1 MIHRFASSPL
11 SVLPR
16 SALGSALPLGIG
28 RCLSGCGIGGKLR
41 WPCPLNTIT
50 NTKALLFVKRTH
62 GGAPDPSDWTTPQAA
77 VCFQRGGASADLFWQ
92 TVKGGGRGSS
102 CRPLP
107 AIGHGQPAHHTAELG
122 NSSQGEKEEVK
133 QCCSRARSLK
143 QGAKHVRGYLT
154 HPALARARRLGLGGS
169 YRLTPKQ
176 KQRPKQPPSQSRQPH
191 TCAASAMS
199 IGHHPVPLGPAEPSG
214 VPNPRDMVIMMAS
227 TATLPPRGNG
237 THSHQRQRHLLAP
250 A

>member
-77 VCFQRGGASADLFWQ
+77 VCFQRGGASADLFWH

-107 AIGHGQPAHHTAELG
+107 AIGHPDC
-122 NSSQGEKEEVK
+122 SSHGGAWQFFTRGE
-133 QCCSRARSLK
+133 RRSKAVLF
-143 QGAKHVRGYLT
+143 RGEN
-154 HPALARARRLGLGGS
+154 PQAGSEARARVLDPS
-169 YRLTPKQ
+169 
-176 KQRPKQPPSQSRQPH
+176 RPRVVSVSEVSVDPQTKAKTQARSPSRQPH
-191 TCAASAMS
+191 TCAASAMRS
-199 IGHHPVPLGPAEPSG
+199 IGHRPVPLGPAELSG

-227 TATLPPRGNG
+227 AATLPPQGEMAR
-237 THSHQRQRHLLAP
+237 TFTTSTTSTSA
-250 A
+250 